1 MKWEKG
7 RQEAT
12 KSVQK
17 LLLLSGKTWDCYLLK
32 LPSGSEVEPHFDKV
46 EGKEHHRINITL
58 WGFWKVFIQNHP
70 IYKKNLWQ
78 FPFKMHKFRPD
89 IQEHSAKIYKNT
101 LLISIGWVK

>member
-17 LLLLSGKTWDCYLLK
+17 LKLLSGKTWDCYLLK

-46 EGKEHHRINITL
+46 EGKEHHRFNLTL
-58 WGFWKVFIQNHP
+58 FGLWRVLIQNHP
-70 IYKKNLWQ
+70 IYNK
-78 FPFKMHKFRPD
+78 RR
-89 IQEHSAKIYKNT
+89 S
-101 LLISIGWVK
+101 